1 MLIRRIFEVASFCSN
16 CGTELK
22 SGQLFCKG
30 CGTKVLSNDS
40 LTSGNF
46 PQMERATIKQNAVQ
60 KNNKNTYMAIF
71 SIVGLILIG
80 VAAYFVVNLLKEPKQ
95 EVSTTPVTSTVK
107 EKDSES
113 SVSIP
118 QENESVAVN
127 GEDSTLKDYTRKLN
141 QLKITSG
148 GTSIAIGNWEII
160 NRNGILSLK
169 ARNLSS
175 KDLNKIFELY
185 DEGNYRPLQSWGREV
200 YFLSED
206 LAQELNADWKIDVG
220 NTCSRE
226 HPFSLSNA
234 DLAAYSG
241 SCGYSIP
248 VLSGTD
254 KDNLA
259 IVINSPVFFSTVN
272 NDLPVTSEYILPD
285 SDIRRL
291 SRSEIEYLTL
301 EELSLARNEIFAR
314 HGRIFKTDSL
324 QIYFDRKP
332 WYNPDPYYDD
342 TLGSIERYNV
352 NLIKSREEF
361 LK

>member
-1 MLIRRIFEVASFCSN
+1 MASFCSN
-16 CGTELK
+16 CGMELK
-22 SGQLFCKG
+22 SGQQFCKG
-30 CGTKVLSNDS
+30 CGTKVRSPDS
-40 LTSGNF
+40 LASGNF
-46 PQMERATIKQNAVQ
+46 PQMERATIKQNTVQ
-60 KNNKNTYMAIF
+60 KNNKNTYIAIF
-71 SIVGLILIG
+71 TIVGLILMG
-80 VAAYFVVNLLKEPKQ
+80 VAAFFVVNMLNEPKQ

-107 EKDSES
+107 ENDSDS
-113 SVSIP
+113 SVSTP
-118 QENESVAVN
+118 KDDESVAIN

-148 GTSIAIGNWEII
+148 GTNIAIGNWEIS
-160 NRNGILSLK
+160 NRNGMISLK
-169 ARNLSS
+169 ARNISS

-185 DEGNYRPLQSWGREV
+185 DEGNYRPLQSWAREV

-206 LAQELNADWKIDVG
+206 LAQELNADWKIEVG
-220 NTCSRE
+220 NTCSPE
-226 HPFSLSNA
+226 HPFSLSDS

-259 IVINSPVFFSTVN
+259 LVINSPVFFSTVN
-272 NDLPVTSEYILPD
+272 NDLSVTSEYILPD
-285 SDIRRL
+285 SDIRKL
-291 SRSEIEYLTL
+291 SGSEIEYLTL

-342 TLGSIERYNV
+342 TLDSIESFNV